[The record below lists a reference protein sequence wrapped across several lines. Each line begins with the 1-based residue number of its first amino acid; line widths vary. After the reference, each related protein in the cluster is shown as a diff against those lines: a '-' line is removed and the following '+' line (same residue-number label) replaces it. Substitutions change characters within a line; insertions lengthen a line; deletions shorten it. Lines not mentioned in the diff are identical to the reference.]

1 MTTERNITFP
11 IYREDGT
18 PFHGLVLHKAT
29 YDSVVMSLGDKITG
43 DVYYK
48 DNELDLTMKEY
59 IELDGVKFTIVNP
72 PTITK
77 EGMVADNGELKGTTK
92 YSFEFY
98 HPMYML
104 TNIPF
109 TDVAVQSDNSDKQYK
124 SQDTSFSWAGY
135 FADFINKIEKNLQL
149 TEWTCEIN
157 PEVLQKTSITNKF
170 SDVLTFDKNTIGDA
184 LKTEYDTWSVPF
196 IIDVLD
202 SSDSRY
208 SDGKRY
214 LIHFGNPTNEV
225 YETQEDKEQ
234 DNPYIFKYGKGL
246 GLKNNSATPKN
257 NKIITRIAGYGSER
271 NVPWGYPQI
280 EWWGNPDATTTGQYP
295 LYEGIVGGEL
305 VKLVKHPFTRKHLMP
320 SVYVNSVYNKV
331 RYNTGEIIDYYDAL
345 DSSKFPN
352 TINPLAPSYEIHEF
366 EDIYPELGAKYIVE
380 AYPIDTGTQQQVGE
394 WDDTIDDEGNY
405 RQSYFKV
412 TLPVLDFDIYACAAI
427 TQEMQINMRSGA
439 CIGCTFNVQVDWE
452 DYKLNFYSENGT
464 FMPRP
469 KEGYDGELACRRDFT
484 KYPDSRADQIT
495 LICEKDM
502 NTFGTLMPNR
512 YQYPQGADQFVILGI
527 SLPSSYIADAQQR
540 LDDAMEEYMLE
551 NNVHYFDYPFKFD
564 EYFLTQNPY
573 ILQQISNNTTI
584 RFEIGGVRMPL
595 YVKQFTIRFGESP
608 LPQYSITLTDDIDIV
623 LNQIGQVTEDVSRM
637 RVQVGALQT
646 YLDRGVISEI
656 RNKLSRVD
664 NDSANG
670 YISFLRGLSSH
681 GDVSLFG
688 KMNFTGGFK
697 STDYQSGGNQGTVL
711 YPDENGEWH
720 FETDYLNIR
729 RKLTAKEVEILKVS
743 HIGGSQILSP
753 GSMVINKVEMY
764 DAVGNLIESG
774 TPNYYRCYFEKE
786 DDDGNI
792 IDNTFAA
799 NDQAYCMTFNL
810 VDSEG
815 NLRNHYWWR
824 LVIGVGE
831 NYIDVSNNTV
841 GTGYA
846 RDSNTPQVG
855 DNVVTLGNRT
865 TTDRQNAIV
874 LAGAGANNPYFRLY
888 QGINSFSLANKVT
901 TQISPYGSWITVT
914 DSNGQSTNIVNWM
927 ELLQDRIDD
936 VVTQTDKQMVLWF
949 GDYMP
954 TLQNEPASEWVAAD
968 TINGNTD
975 VQESHIHDMFYN
987 RSATA
992 ETGGRAWEFILDNNA
1007 FQWVEIT
1014 NQDIIE
1020 ALERANHAQDTADGK
1035 RRVFVAIPQPP
1046 YDEGDLWV
1054 NAKFPTTEDGVSY
1067 PPNGQY
1073 IVDDGETETTYTET
1087 NPLYDN
1093 DVLRCTNSKTS
1104 SGEFSINDW
1113 APAQY
1118 YTKNNIDSKITQT
1131 SNEILLQVGNI
1142 VDNSLE
1148 DINDALED
1156 VNDAID
1162 EIKGNPPVSGVSLK
1176 SLNDAM
1182 TTLDGQVSAIAQ
1194 TQDEISLLVFDS
1206 ETGYSIISQ
1215 QVGDIYSLIYNP
1227 TTGYSSLSQTVGS
1240 LSSTVAT
1247 LNGNYSTL
1255 SQTVDTFQTTVNN
1268 TFTSMQSQITQN
1280 ATAISLRVTKNDLE
1294 TAGIYIDGENSRII
1308 LQADTT
1314 EVTDDL
1320 VVKQLETTPR
1330 GATEARVVIGGS
1342 TMEVYGTNGAMNI
1355 RFGVNEEGYAVMS
1368 YYDNGGNLLYDL
1380 GPNGLST
1387 ISVVNASF
1395 NSTHFCT
1402 DLKTDVFTDSSGH
1415 RRVYYQF
1422 IAKRVNG
1429 IIVNDPSYTGSL
1441 EQAVTANGLWF
1452 ESQPMFDGSGNLT
1465 NTANRPDEGV
1475 RLPYDKIIHLQ
1486 DSLVKASSAN
1496 EYKEWVKTQ
1505 YGFTDSDFNQSGNL
1519 ISFAGDDVDGF
1530 WQLRNDVRVQLT
1542 RRFNNGVM
1550 SIKYIIWQE

>member
-109 TDVAVQSDNSDKQYK
+109 TDVAVQSSEEQYK

-135 FADFINKIEKNLQL
+135 FVDFINKIEKNLQL

-208 SDGKRY
+208 NDGKRY

-234 DNPYIFKYGKGL
+234 DKPYIFKYGKGL

-280 EWWGNPDATTTGQYP
+280 EWWGEPDATTTGKYP

-439 CIGCTFNVQVDWE
+439 CIGCTFNIQVDWE

-464 FMPRP
+464 FMPQP

-527 SLPSSYIADAQQR
+527 SLPSSYIADAQGR

-697 STDYQSGGNQGTVL
+697 SNDYQSGGNQGTVL

-720 FETDYLNIR
+720 FETDYLDIR

-774 TPNYYRCYFEKE
+774 TPKYYRCYFEKE

-792 IDNTFAA
+792 IDNTFAV

-810 VDSEG
+810 HQDSEG
-815 NLRNHYWWR
+815 NLGNHYWWR
-824 LVIGVGE
+824 LVLSVGT

-846 RDSNTPQVG
+846 QDSDAPKVG

-865 TTDRQNAIV
+865 TADRQNAIV

-914 DSNGQSTNIVNWM
+914 DSNGQSTNIANWM

-992 ETGGRAWEFILDNNA
+992 ETGGRAWEFILDNNT

-1020 ALERANHAQDTADGK
+1020 ALERASHAQDTADGK

-1113 APAQY
+1113 TPAQY

-1131 SNEILLQVGNI
+1131 SNEILTQVGNI

-1148 DINDALED
+1148 DINDAI
-1156 VNDAID
+1156 DA
-1162 EIKGNPPVSGVSLK
+1162 IKGNPPVSGVSLK

-1268 TFTSMQSQITQN
+1268 TLTSMQSQITQN
-1280 ATAISLRVTKNDLE
+1280 ATNISLSVSKNELE
-1294 TAGIYIDGENSRII
+1294 TVGIHLDGVNSTIT
-1308 LQADTT
+1308 LSADKTI
-1314 EVTDDL
+1314 VSDDL
-1320 VVKQLETTPR
+1320 VVKQVETKPINDNSY
-1330 GATEARVVIGGS
+1330 AKVVIHGS
-1342 TMEVYGTNGAMNI
+1342 TMEVFGATGIKNI
-1355 RFGVNEEGYAVMS
+1355 EFGVDEEGYATMK
-1368 YYDNGGNLLYDL
+1368 YFDNDGNFLYDL
-1380 GPNGLST
+1380 GPAGLRYLQ
-1387 ISVVNASF
+1387 VVNASF
-1395 NSTHFCT
+1395 NRNVFYTA
-1402 DLKTDVFTDSSGH
+1402 LKTDSTAGTTVS
-1415 RRVYYQF
+1415 YYRF
-1422 IAKRVNG
+1422 SAKRVQG
-1429 IIVNDPSYTGSL
+1429 IITPDDTYTETATEAQNADGKWFTGSPIYDS
-1441 EQAVTANGLWF
+1441 N
-1452 ESQPMFDGSGNLT
+1452 GNLL
-1465 NTANRPDEGV
+1465 NLANNSTGV
-1475 RLPYDKIIHLQ
+1475 RYAYDKIVYLQ
-1486 DSLVKASSAN
+1486 TMVIIPATTAT
-1496 EYKEWVKTQ
+1496 ECKEWVQEQ
-1505 YGFTDSDFNQSGNL
+1505 YGLSDSDVSR
-1519 ISFAGDDVDGF
+1519 ISFAGTTDGEF
-1530 WQLRNDVRVQLT
+1530 WTLANDVRVQNT

-1550 SIKYIIWQE
+1550 IQKYIIWQV

>member
-109 TDVAVQSDNSDKQYK
+109 TDVAVQSSEEQYK

-135 FADFINKIEKNLQL
+135 FVDFINKIEKNLQL

-208 SDGKRY
+208 SNGKRY

-464 FMPRP
+464 FMPQP

-512 YQYPQGADQFVILGI
+512 YQYPQSADQFVILGI
-527 SLPSSYIADAQQR
+527 SLPSSYIADAQGR

-774 TPNYYRCYFEKE
+774 TPKYYRCYFEKE

-792 IDNTFAA
+792 IDNTFAV

-810 VDSEG
+810 HQDSEG
-815 NLRNHYWWR
+815 NLGNHYWWR

-831 NYIDVSNNTV
+831 NYINVSNNTV

-846 RDSNTPQVG
+846 QDSDAPKVG

-992 ETGGRAWEFILDNNA
+992 ETGGRAWEFILDNNT

-1156 VNDAID
+1156 INDAID
-1162 EIKGNPPVSGVSLK
+1162 TIKGNPPVSGVSLK

-1268 TFTSMQSQITQN
+1268 TLTSMQSQITQN
-1280 ATAISLRVTKNDLE
+1280 ATNISLSVSKDELE
-1294 TAGIYIDGENSRII
+1294 TVGIHLNGNNSTIT
-1308 LQADTT
+1308 LNADKTI
-1314 EVTDDL
+1314 VSDDL
-1320 VVKQLETTPR
+1320 VVKQVETKPINDNSY
-1330 GATEARVVIGGS
+1330 AKVVIHGS
-1342 TMEVYGTNGAMNI
+1342 TMEVFGATGIKNI
-1355 RFGVNEEGYAVMS
+1355 EFGVDEEGYATMK
-1368 YYDNGGNLLYDL
+1368 YFDNDGNFLYDL
-1380 GPNGLST
+1380 GPAGLRYLQ
-1387 ISVVNASF
+1387 VVNASF
-1395 NSTHFCT
+1395 NRNVFYSA
-1402 DLKTDVFTDSSGH
+1402 LKTDSTTGTTVG
-1415 RRVYYQF
+1415 YYRF
-1422 IAKRVNG
+1422 SAKRVQG
-1429 IIVNDPSYTGSL
+1429 IITPDDTYTETAVEAQNADGKWFTGSPIYDS
-1441 EQAVTANGLWF
+1441 N
-1452 ESQPMFDGSGNLT
+1452 GNLQ
-1465 NTANRPDEGV
+1465 NLANNSTGV
-1475 RLPYDKIIHLQ
+1475 RYAYDKIVYLQ
-1486 DSLVKASSAN
+1486 TMVIIPATTAT
-1496 EYKEWVKTQ
+1496 ECKEWVQEQ
-1505 YGFTDSDFNQSGNL
+1505 YGLSNSDVSR
-1519 ISFAGDDVDGF
+1519 ISFAGTTDGEF
-1530 WQLRNDVRVQLT
+1530 WTLANDVRVQNT

-1550 SIKYIIWQE
+1550 IQKYIIWQV

>member
-43 DVYYK
+43 DVYYGT
-48 DNELDLTMKEY
+48 NELDLTMKEY

-109 TDVAVQSDNSDKQYK
+109 TDVAVQSSEEQYK

-135 FADFINKIEKNLQL
+135 FVDFINKIEKNLQL

-208 SDGKRY
+208 SNGKRY

-234 DNPYIFKYGKGL
+234 GNPYIFKYGKGL
-246 GLKNNSATPKN
+246 GLKNNSATPRN

-320 SVYVNSVYNKV
+320 SVYVSSVYNKV

-380 AYPIDTGTQQQVGE
+380 AYPIDTGTQQQVGA

-439 CIGCTFNVQVDWE
+439 CIGCTFNIQVDWE

-464 FMPRP
+464 FMPHS

-484 KYPDSRADQIT
+484 KYPDSSVEQIT

-512 YQYPQGADQFVILGI
+512 YQHPQSGDQFVILGI
-527 SLPSSYIADAQQR
+527 SLPSSYIEDAQER

-697 STDYQSGGNQGTVL
+697 SNDYQSGGNQGTVL

-774 TPNYYRCYFEKE
+774 TPKYYRCYFEKE

-792 IDNTFAA
+792 IDNTFAV

-810 VDSEG
+810 VDSVG
-815 NLRNHYWWR
+815 NLSNHYWWR

-846 RDSNTPQVG
+846 RDSGAPQVG

-949 GDYMP
+949 GDYTP
-954 TLQNEPASEWVAAD
+954 TLLNEPASGWVATD
-968 TINGNTD
+968 TENGNTE

-987 RSATA
+987 RSATV
-992 ETGGRAWEFILDNNA
+992 ETGGRAWEFFLDDNT

-1014 NQDIIE
+1014 NEDILE
-1020 ALERANHAQDTADGK
+1020 ALERANRAQDTADGK
-1035 RRVFVAIPQPP
+1035 RRVFVAVPQPP

-1073 IVDDGETETTYTET
+1073 IIDDGATETTYTED
-1087 NPLYDN
+1087 NPLYND
-1093 DVLRCTNSKTS
+1093 DVLRCNNAKTS

-1113 APAQY
+1113 EPAQY
-1118 YTKNNIDSKITQT
+1118 YTRNNIESKITQT
-1131 SNEILLQVGNI
+1131 VDEIRLDVGNL
-1142 VDNSLE
+1142 N
-1148 DINDALED
+1148 NDLD
-1156 VNDAID
+1156 TITDAIFGVNGLNN
-1162 EIKGNPPVSGVSLK
+1162 IIFGQSGTGG
-1176 SLNDAM
+1176 LN
-1182 TTLDGQVSAIAQ
+1182 GQVSSLSVTVDGISQ
-1194 TQDEISLLVFDS
+1194 LVYDED
-1206 ETGYSIISQ
+1206 TGY
-1215 QVGDIYSLIYNP
+1215 
-1227 TTGYSSLSQTVGS
+1227 TLSVQTVEGLVNTVS
-1240 LSSTVAT
+1240 DLS
-1247 LNGNYSTL
+1247 GNYTTL
-1255 SQTVDTFQTTVNN
+1255 SQTVSGLSSRVSTVEGWD
-1268 TFTSMQSQITQN
+1268 SRITQN
-1280 ATAISLRVTKNDLE
+1280 ANNIALSVTKNELE
-1294 TAGIYIDGENSRII
+1294 TVGIHIDGENSTITLNAEHTI
-1308 LQADTT
+1308 
-1314 EVTDDL
+1314 VSDDL
-1320 VVKQLETTPR
+1320 IVKQVETKPIT
-1330 GATEARVVIGGS
+1330 GSKAKIVVSGS
-1342 TMEVYGTNGAMNI
+1342 LMGVYGDSGCKNI
-1355 RFGVNEEGYAVMS
+1355 EFGVDDQGYATMK
-1368 YYDNGGNLLYDL
+1368 YFDNEGNLLYDL
-1380 GPNGLST
+1380 GPAGLRYLT
-1387 ISVVNASF
+1387 AIEASCKSQRF
-1395 NSTHFCT
+1395 YTTLKTNSTT
-1402 DLKTDVFTDSSGH
+1402 GQTVS
-1415 RRVYYQF
+1415 YYKF
-1422 IAKRVNG
+1422 IAKRVQG
-1429 IIVNDPSYTGSL
+1429 IITADNQYANTL
-1441 EQAVTANGLWF
+1441 EKAQAADGKWF
-1452 ESQPMFDGSGNLT
+1452 TSSTLFDSNGNLT
-1465 NTANRPDEGV
+1465 NLANNSIGVRYAYDRIEDLKTNVIIPATTANEC
-1475 RLPYDKIIHLQ
+1475 KT
-1486 DSLVKASSAN
+1486 
-1496 EYKEWVKTQ
+1496 WVMNQ
-1505 YGFTDSDFNQSGNL
+1505 YGLSNNDVSSIN
-1519 ISFAGDDVDGF
+1519 FAGTTDGDF
-1530 WQLRNDVRVQLT
+1530 WTLDNNVYVQKVRT
-1542 RRFNNGVM
+1542 FTIGVM
-1550 SIKYIIWQE
+1550 NDKYIIWQ

>member
-43 DVYYK
+43 DVYYET
-48 DNELDLTMKEY
+48 NELDLTMKEY

-109 TDVAVQSDNSDKQYK
+109 TDVAVQSSEEQYK

-135 FADFINKIEKNLQL
+135 FVDFINKIEKNLQL

-208 SDGKRY
+208 SNGKRY

-331 RYNTGEIIDYYDAL
+331 RNNTGEIIDYYDAL

-464 FMPRP
+464 FMPQP

-512 YQYPQGADQFVILGI
+512 YQYPQSADQFVILGI
-527 SLPSSYIADAQQR
+527 SLPSSYIEDAQER

-792 IDNTFAA
+792 IDNTFAV

-810 VDSEG
+810 HQDSEG
-815 NLRNHYWWR
+815 NLGNHYWWR

-831 NYIDVSNNTV
+831 NYINVSNNTV

-846 RDSNTPQVG
+846 QDSDAPKVG

-954 TLQNEPASEWVAAD
+954 TLQNEPASEWVAVD

-992 ETGGRAWEFILDNNA
+992 ETGGRAWEFILDNNT

-1113 APAQY
+1113 TPAQY
-1118 YTKNNIDSKITQT
+1118 YTKNNIDSKIAQT

-1148 DINDALED
+1148 DINDA
-1156 VNDAID
+1156 ID
-1162 EIKGNPPVSGVSLK
+1162 TIKGNPPVSGVSLK

-1227 TTGYSSLSQTVGS
+1227 TTGYSSLSQTVGR

-1255 SQTVDTFQTTVNN
+1255 SQTVDTFQTTVND
-1268 TFTSMQSQITQN
+1268 TLASMQSQITQN
-1280 ATAISLRVTKNDLE
+1280 ATNISLSVSKNELE
-1294 TAGIYIDGENSRII
+1294 TVGIHLDGNNSTIT
-1308 LQADTT
+1308 LNADKTI
-1314 EVTDDL
+1314 VSDDL
-1320 VVKQLETTPR
+1320 VVKQVETKPIDNSY
-1330 GATEARVVIGGS
+1330 AKVVIHGS
-1342 TMEVYGTNGAMNI
+1342 TMEVFGASGVKNI
-1355 RFGVNEEGYAVMS
+1355 EFGVDKEGYATMK
-1368 YYDNGGNLLYDL
+1368 YFDNDGNFLYDL
-1380 GPNGLST
+1380 GPSGLRFLEIIEAKFVRNVFYTT
-1387 ISVVNASF
+1387 I
-1395 NSTHFCT
+1395 
-1402 DLKTDVFTDSSGH
+1402 KTDDTTGATVGCYRFS
-1415 RRVYYQF
+1415 
-1422 IAKRVNG
+1422 AKRVQG
-1429 IIVNDPSYTGSL
+1429 IITPDDTYT
-1441 EQAVTANGLWF
+1441 ETATEAQNADGKWF
-1452 ESQPMFDGSGNLT
+1452 TNSPIYDSNGNLQ
-1465 NTANRPDEGV
+1465 NLASDSIGV
-1475 RLPYDKIIHLQ
+1475 VRYAYDKIVYLKNMVIIP
-1486 DSLVKASSAN
+1486 ATTAT
-1496 EYKEWVKTQ
+1496 ECKEWVQEQ
-1505 YGFTDSDFNQSGNL
+1505 YGLSDSDVSR
-1519 ISFAGDDVDGF
+1519 ISFAGTTDGEF
-1530 WQLRNDVRVQLT
+1530 WTLANDVRVQNT

-1550 SIKYIIWQE
+1550 IQKYIIWQV